1 MRPLRS
7 NRGIG
12 FFSLQIV
19 TDETIPDIYQS
30 KKLSTLY
37 SLTLDELLN
46 FDVDVKEIEE
56 TIKNYD
62 EKKIQK

>member
-1 MRPLRS
+1 M
-7 NRGIG
+7 
-12 FFSLQIV
+12 V